1 MSKRVYLSIDISVIP
16 EQEDTPVSLRIQV
29 SAATVKAL
37 HTRLQQA
44 YLKDDVRVVRRTTVL
59 IDLLVH
65 HVPMAVL
72 CERWRLSVSC
82 LYDWQKA
89 FLLRGLDSLIS
100 RHSGGRPE
108 KLTPSQKKRLVE
120 LIEAGPLVVGC
131 ETACWNSVLIRV
143 LIWREFGVLYNRHYV
158 CTLLH
163 NLGFSFQKARFV
175 SDHLD
180 AAKRLA
186 WLQDKWPA
194 IVGAAKRCKGLILF
208 EDEASFAQWGS
219 LSYTWARRGHQPEVP
234 TSGKRKGYKVFGAIE
249 YFSGRLFYRGIEGRF
264 NSESYQGFLQMIMAQ
279 TSEHLF
285 LIHDGARYHTSA
297 ATQAFLAAHSDRI
310 TEHPLPSY
318 SPDYNPIEYLWKKT
332 KQRATHNKYF
342 NEFTA
347 LTVSVDKALAYFA
360 THPEEVRGL
369 SLAFMCRVR
378 YLPLRTI
385 SSPSGLW
392 RLSYIPFPTTH
403 PHCRPSSMRHLSSH
417 SRWNGSPPAF
427 LRSPDAWKSFV
438 TAWMTTW

>member
-1 MSKRVYLSIDISVIP
+1 
-16 EQEDTPVSLRIQV
+16 VSLRIQL
-29 SAATVKAL
+29 SRATVKDV
-37 HTRLQQA
+37 HRRLQDA
-44 YLKDDVRVVRRTTVL
+44 YQHDDVRLVRRITVL

-65 HVPMAVL
+65 HVPVAVV
-72 CERWRLSVSC
+72 CERWGLSPSC

-89 FLLRGLDSLIS
+89 FLLHGMDSLVY
-100 RHSGGRPE
+100 RHSGGRQP
-108 KLTPSQKKRLVE
+108 KLTPRQKKRLVE
-120 LIEAGPLVVGC
+120 LIEAGPLVVGL

-186 WLQDKWPA
+186 WLRDKWLA

-219 LSYTWARRGHQPEVP
+219 LSYTWARRGYQPEVP

-249 YFSGRLFYRGIEGRF
+249 YFSGRLFSQGIEGRF

-279 TSEHLF
+279 TPAHLF

-297 ATQAFLAAHSDRI
+297 STQAFLAAHRDRI

-342 NEFTA
+342 KEFVG
-347 LTVSVDKALAYFA
+347 LTVSVEKALAYFA
-360 THPEEVRGL
+360 THPEEVLGL
-369 SLAFMCRVR
+369 FGR
-378 YLPLRTI
+378 YCEE
-385 SSPSGLW
+385 SGLE
-392 RLSYIPFPTTH
+392 LKQ
-403 PHCRPSSMRHLSSH
+403 
-417 SRWNGSPPAF
+417 A
-427 LRSPDAWKSFV
+427 A
-438 TAWMTTW
+438 

>member
-1 MSKRVYLSIDISVIP
+1 MSTRVYLSKHTDQTTQ
-16 EQEDTPVSLRIQV
+16 QEDTPVCIRIQL
-29 SAATVKAL
+29 SRTTVKDL
-37 HTRLQQA
+37 HSRLRHA
-44 YLKDDVRVVRRTTVL
+44 YQRDDVRLVRRITVL

-72 CERWRLSVSC
+72 GERWGLSASC

-89 FLLRGLDSLIS
+89 FLLRGMDSLVYG
-100 RHSGGRPE
+100 HGGGRRP
-108 KLTPSQKKRLVE
+108 KLTPRQKKRLVE
-120 LIEAGPLVVGC
+120 LIEAGPLVVGF

-158 CTLLH
+158 STLLH

-186 WLQDKWPA
+186 WLEQKWPT
-194 IVGAAKRCKGLILF
+194 ILRAAKRRQGLILF

-249 YFSGRLFYRGIEGRF
+249 YFSGRLFYQGLEGRF
-264 NSESYQGFLQMIMAQ
+264 NSDSYHAFLQMILTQ
-279 TSEHLF
+279 THEHLF
-285 LIHDGARYHTSA
+285 LIQDGARYHTSA

-310 TEHPLPSY
+310 TMESLPSY

-342 NEFTA
+342 KEFA
-347 LTVSVDKALAYFA
+347 VLTISVDKALAYFA
-360 THPEEVRGL
+360 THPEDVLGL
-369 SLAFMCRVR
+369 FGR
-378 YLPLRTI
+378 YCEE
-385 SSPSGLW
+385 SGLE
-392 RLSYIPFPTTH
+392 LKQ
-403 PHCRPSSMRHLSSH
+403 
-417 SRWNGSPPAF
+417 A
-427 LRSPDAWKSFV
+427 A
-438 TAWMTTW
+438 

>member
-1 MSKRVYLSIDISVIP
+1 MSKRVYLSIAIAVIP

-72 CERWRLSVSC
+72 CERWSLSASC
-82 LYDWQKA
+82 LYDWQRA
-89 FLLRGLDSLIS
+89 FLLHGLDSLVS
-100 RHSGGRPE
+100 RHGGGRPE
-108 KLTPSQKKRLVE
+108 KLTPKQKKRLVE

-131 ETACWNSVLIRV
+131 ETACWTSVLIRV
-143 LIWREFGVLYNRHYV
+143 LIWREFGVLYNCQYV

-180 AAKRLA
+180 AARRQH
-186 WLQDKWPA
+186 WLQQEWPR
-194 IVGAAKRCKGLILF
+194 ILRAAQRHKGLIFF

-219 LSYTWARRGHQPEVP
+219 LSYTWARRGQQPEVK

-249 YFSGRLFYRGIEGRF
+249 YFSGRLFYQGIEGRF
-264 NSESYQGFLQMIMAQ
+264 NSDSYQGFLQILMEQ
-279 TSEHLF
+279 TTQPLF

-297 ATQAFLAAHSDRI
+297 ATQAFLAAHRDRL
-310 TEHPLPSY
+310 TVEPLPSY

-332 KQRATHNKYF
+332 KQRATHNQYF
-342 NEFTA
+342 KEFVA

-360 THPEEVRGL
+360 THSDTVLGLFGLYCEE
-369 SLAFMCRVR
+369 
-378 YLPLRTI
+378 
-385 SSPSGLW
+385 SGLV
-392 RLSYIPFPTTH
+392 LKQ
-403 PHCRPSSMRHLSSH
+403 
-417 SRWNGSPPAF
+417 A
-427 LRSPDAWKSFV
+427 A
-438 TAWMTTW
+438 